1 MNADALVPEG
11 IAPEF
16 RPIYNSETFNP
27 VFACNFLK
35 ISHLYIVFLQRT
47 RPRVFWTVTAFLN
60 ENAIYLSSIS
70 LGKLLSKNVISGRII
85 YARMYGKW
93 RNREGV
99 TKV

>member
-47 RPRVFWTVTAFLN
+47 CPRVFRRAFLN
-60 ENAIYLSSIS
+60 ENAIYLNSIS
-70 LGKLLSKNVISGRII
+70 LGKSLLKNVISRRII
-85 YARMYGKW
+85 YARMYSK
-93 RNREGV
+93 
-99 TKV
+99 